1 MLQKSANI
9 WVFPGRWQQA
19 LETVRQYLQQGRQ
32 ADVQMYGALLGVA
45 WRRTDWLVLLV
56 TF

>member
-1 MLQKSANI
+1 
-9 WVFPGRWQQA
+9 
-19 LETVRQYLQQGRQ
+19 VRQYLQQGRQ